1 MILSNPSNTHPV
13 CSLVCSQLFNGQP
26 SSTKLTLTESVKLTS
41 TSTINVINLNL
52 NLIDMD
58 MVDNVHWTIVA
69 MVDMD
74 TVDMDM
80 VDMELVDMDMVDMVI

>member
-1 MILSNPSNTHPV
+1 M
-13 CSLVCSQLFNGQP
+13 
-26 SSTKLTLTESVKLTS
+26 TS

-58 MVDNVHWTIVA
+58 MDIVA

-80 VDMELVDMDMVDMVI
+80 VGMEMVDMDMVDMVIRVAHCCTIFLKSSGYRNIAQGGDPIYAGVD